1 MFEADEAMLEP
12 SHTTDLSADDGAVI
26 NLGNV
31 DGDVITNPEL
41 DVDIEYVELDEAEPF
56 EMDEPGQ
63 EPYEDEGQPA
73 DNQEEEPADGGQ
85 PTDDADQPD
94 DRGEPPADGG
104 DEGESHDQHDGPQRE
119 WEYDTYNGPI
129 DASNQ
134 DRPWPDDGDDG
145 NELPDRSPEVYWETW
160 VEDTFGAEA
169 LEHDPVDYLAEVLPW
184 LRPEQLEGLSWEDL
198 TWEDVYHLVAPYN
211 TLAGNGAGSNLLDF
225 LGSLFSGG

>member
-31 DGDVITNPEL
+31 GGDVITNPEL
-41 DVDIEYVELDEAEPF
+41 DVDVEYVELDEAEPY
-56 EMDEPGQ
+56 ETDEPGQ

-73 DNQEEEPADGGQ
+73 DNQEESPADGGQ
-85 PTDDADQPD
+85 PPEDEQPPD
-94 DRGEPPADGG
+94 GGEPPADGG
-104 DEGESHDQHDGPQRE
+104 DEGELPDQHDGPQLG

-129 DASNQ
+129 DAANQ
-134 DRPWPDDGDDG
+134 DRPWLDDGDEG
-145 NELPDRSPEVYWETW
+145 NGLPDRSPPVPWENW

-184 LRPEQLEGLSWEDL
+184 LSPEQLEGLSWEDL
-198 TWEDVYHLVAPYN
+198 TWEDIYHLVAPYS
-211 TLAGNGAGSNLLDF
+211 TVAGGQQQSIWDF
-225 LGSLFSGG
+225 LFRR